1 VPLFFLHQRRD
12 GRIIEDPDG
21 SRLTSLEDARQEAL
35 AAARDLWA
43 DAILKGTDLADH
55 QFVITDEHGA
65 HVLIVSFIDAL
76 PEGLQRRLV
85 FR

>member
-1 VPLFFLHQRRD
+1 MPLFFLHRRRN
-12 GRIIEDPDG
+12 GMLIEDPDG
-21 SRLTSLEDARQEAL
+21 SHLHSIEAAHAEAL

-43 DAILKGTDLADH
+43 VAMRKGDDLTDD
-55 QFVITDEHGA
+55 QFVIADERGD
-65 HVLIVSFIDAL
+65 HVLIVSFVDAL

>member
-1 VPLFFLHQRRD
+1 MPMFFLHRRRD
-12 GRIIEDPDG
+12 GSLIEDPDG
-21 SRLTSLEDARQEAL
+21 SDFSSIEAARAEAL

-43 DAILKGTDLADH
+43 VAMRKGEDLTDD
-55 QFVITDEHGA
+55 QFVITDEHSN
-65 HVLIVSFIDAL
+65 HVLIVTFVDAL